1 MRPQPVFL
9 SGAQATTSKAQAAA
23 APRKSVRGWKK
34 KNNVL
39 EVVLQRRDLGFLLAE
54 LAPNPDQLVQI
65 ATGAATA
72 GDVVQV
78 AGRVAIGGTVAAAA
92 AIATTAS
99 TATAAAA
106 ARIPDAEGVAM
117 EVLAGIEAALQARV
131 ELCVVIVCAAVG

>member
-1 MRPQPVFL
+1 MLPQPVF
-9 SGAQATTSKAQAAA
+9 SQQRPCTTSKAQAAA

-34 KNNVL
+34 KNNNVL
-39 EVVLQRRDLGFLLAE
+39 EVVLQRGDLGLLLAE

-72 GDVVQV
+72 RNVVQV

-92 AIATTAS
+92 AIAAS
-99 TATAAAA
+99 TGTAAAA

-117 EVLAGIEAALQARV
+117 EVLAGVEAALQARV